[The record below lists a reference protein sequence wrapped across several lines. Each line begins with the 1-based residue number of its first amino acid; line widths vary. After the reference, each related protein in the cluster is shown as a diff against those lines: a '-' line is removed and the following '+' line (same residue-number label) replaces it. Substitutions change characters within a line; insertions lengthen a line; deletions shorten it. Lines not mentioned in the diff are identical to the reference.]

1 MHQGLSIAFA
11 AAVALG
17 ATAAAAQAVKAQLK
31 PVTTTDDAAAC
42 GKAVKDY
49 LDALRYVRQA
59 SGSGIA
65 GRVETAYVPEA
76 DLLQIAGQQGPCAA
90 AGLLRSK
97 GLSR

>member
-1 MHQGLSIAFA
+1 MHKGLSIAIA
-11 AAVALG
+11 AAIALG
-17 ATAAAAQAVKAQLK
+17 GTIAHAQSVKTQLK
-31 PVTTTDDAAAC
+31 PVTMTDEAAAC

-65 GRVETAYVPEA
+65 GRVEQAYVTES
-76 DLLQIAGQQGPCAA
+76 DLLAIAGQQGPCAA

-97 GLSR
+97 GLVR